1 MPARDLA
8 EAVADQPRA
17 RSPFRFGDWVVDP
30 MANLV
35 EADGDKRPMEP
46 RTMAVLV
53 ALCTARGELL
63 SSDELLTRCWGSTLS
78 GDSPLHK
85 NIAQLRRIL
94 GDSASAPRYIE
105 TVRMRGYRT
114 VAPLD
119 FHSPVQG
126 ARRSWHAGSPFR
138 GLLPF
143 DAEYADVFFGRD
155 DATRQL
161 VDAATMQAAGGLALL
176 LVLGPSGS
184 GKTSVVQ
191 AGLFPALARA
201 PAAASLSLLA
211 DTTFDLFDQGEQTLF
226 TALAGALLDLQW
238 EDRWAFAGA
247 DAVSLGA
254 RLERDPGSV
263 AAELAAALTRPGA
276 RFGVFIDSFEALFNA
291 RVDEPART
299 AFLHTLDALAR
310 SPAVLLVV
318 ACRNDFY
325 PSLAQYPLLME
336 NKRHGGHV
344 DLAPP
349 AFADIAQMVR
359 RPAAAAR
366 LSFGTDPATGARL
379 DDVLCASAAGRPD
392 ALPLLQ
398 YCLQE
403 LYRLRTSEGELGFD
417 AFHQIGDLEGAI
429 GQRAEE
435 VVLALDEDQRAA
447 LDHIMSLVI
456 ILSPDGVNVSS
467 QRVPWPALKDDAAR
481 QAVTKLIDARL
492 FVSDLVGG
500 APVFGI
506 AHDAILRRWPRMTG
520 WIAAHR
526 TALGARSR
534 LAQHAAR
541 WCDEGRPADLL
552 LPRGKLLDEACA
564 LQQGGTWSLTHDE
577 CDLILA
583 SKRRVR
589 HRARGRMAALALM
602 VALAISAVVLGISA
616 QLSKRAEQQRRSE
629 AEGILDFMLGD
640 FADKLRPL
648 GRLDLLESVSG
659 KALQYL
665 SGSDGADLS
674 PTALTLRAKGLQTIS
689 EVSRARGDSYQALD
703 ALQRARGILTRQ
715 LKHAP
720 RDVQLLKNL
729 GANAYWMALIYK
741 DQGKFGSSREEALIY
756 LDYADQLYRV
766 EPGNPAWVLEQSYA
780 HNNLGA
786 LALKQGR
793 AAEAVLEFTSSINLK
808 ERALSYTPQ
817 SSTIAA
823 ELADSYSWMG
833 SAQESLGQLSG
844 AEKMYAKGMRIVMEL
859 RSRFPLESMWI
870 YYEVHALQRRAQINL
885 AFGRN
890 ENALK
895 DYETA
900 LRLFIPIAAQDQ
912 KNRNWQVEL
921 LSVEQARLRVLTR
934 SVGAA
939 KLAEPLNAVNQ
950 RFLALLK
957 LDPYNAAW
965 ARRKAQAGV
974 RLAAALP
981 PHSSAQQQTLR
992 EALENL
998 RALHARNPEDLDSRL
1013 IMIEGLLLSAN
1024 LQQKTDHMA
1033 SALNCRQARGMIAH
1047 IAPETKDYTILDPW
1061 VRINLCLHD
1070 IESARKSA
1078 SILEQAGYDDTE
1090 YAGIMSNNSQIK
1102 HIPQPRY

>member
-1 MPARDLA
+1 LPARDLA
-8 EAVADQPRA
+8 EAVADQPRVK
-17 RSPFRFGDWVVDP
+17 SPFRFGDWVVDP
-30 MANLV
+30 MANVV
-35 EADGDKRPMEP
+35 EAGGDKRQMEP

-53 ALCTARGELL
+53 ALCNARGELI
-63 SSDELLTRCWGSTLS
+63 SSDELLTQCWGSTLS

-119 FHSPVQG
+119 FHSPSQG

-155 DATRQL
+155 EATRQL
-161 VDAATMQAAGGLALL
+161 VDAATMQAASGLALL

-238 EDRWAFAGA
+238 EDWWAFAGA

-254 RLERDPGSV
+254 RLERDPGGV
-263 AAELAAALTRPGA
+263 AAELAAALTRPGS
-276 RFGVFIDSFEALFNA
+276 RFGVFIDRFEALFNA

-366 LSFGTDPATGARL
+366 LTFGTDPATGARL

-435 VVLALDEDQRAA
+435 VVLALNEDQRAA

-541 WCDEGRPADLL
+541 WCDEDRPADLL

-564 LQQGGTWSLTHDE
+564 LQQAGAWSLTHDE
-577 CDLILA
+577 YDLILA
-583 SKRRVR
+583 SQRRVR
-589 HRARGRMAALALM
+589 QRARGRMAAMLLVA
-602 VALAISAVVLGISA
+602 ALAALAVVLGISA

-659 KALQYL
+659 KALEYL
-665 SGSDGADLS
+665 SGSDGAELS
-674 PTALTLRAKGLQTIS
+674 PAALTLRAKGLQIIG
-689 EVSRARGDSYQALD
+689 EVSRSRGDPRQALD
-703 ALQRARGILTRQ
+703 ALKRARAILLRQ
-715 LKHAP
+715 LHDTPA
-720 RDVQLLKNL
+720 DVQVLKNL
-729 GANAYWMALIYK
+729 GANAFWVAQIHI
-741 DQGKFGSSREEALIY
+741 DQNSWEAAETASRDY
-756 LDYADQLYRV
+756 LHYADRMHQA
-766 EPGNPAWVLEQSYA
+766 EPASPEWWVEQSYA
-780 HNNLGA
+780 NNNLGA
-786 LALKQGR
+786 LALTRGQSAVAAAYFAASVALKQ
-793 AAEAVLEFTSSINLK
+793 
-808 ERALSYTPQ
+808 RALAHTPAA
-817 SSTIAA
+817 SSSPVAA
-823 ELADSYSWMG
+823 ELADSVSWL
-833 SAQESLGQLSG
+833 ATARESLGDLSAAEALYAQEMQLVR
-844 AEKMYAKGMRIVMEL
+844 AL
-859 RSRFPLESMWI
+859 RARFPGESMWI
-870 YYEVHALQRRAQINL
+870 YREVRALHHRAAIGVALGLDVRALQ
-885 AFGRN
+885 
-890 ENALK
+890 
-895 DYETA
+895 DYDA
-900 LRLFIPIAAQDQ
+900 ARHLFTPIVEQDQ
-912 KNRNWQVEL
+912 KNRAWQGEL
-921 LSVEQARLRVLTR
+921 SALEQDRLLLMARHASRASIL
-934 SVGAA
+934 
-939 KLAEPLNAVNQ
+939 P
-950 RFLALLK
+950 ALKKVQSNFRDL
-957 LDPYNAAW
+957 LLFDPKNAAW
-965 ARRKAQAGV
+965 AQ
-974 RLAAALP
+974 
-981 PHSSAQQQTLR
+981 R
-992 EALENL
+992 EALARL
-998 RALHARNPEDLDSRL
+998 RLAVASPPVETTKREVAAAVDSLQALHTSTPTDLSGRL
-1013 IMIEGLLLSAN
+1013 SVVEGLMWLARIQQAANNEAYMLS
-1024 LQQKTDHMA
+1024 
-1033 SALNCRQARGMIAH
+1033 CRKAH
-1047 IAPETKDYTILDPW
+1047 VIIGQPTPDTINFKILDPW
-1061 VRINLCLHD
+1061 VRINICLRHT
-1070 IESARKSA
+1070 AVA
-1078 SILEQAGYDDTE
+1078 QAAIVRLHTIGYRDTE
-1090 YAGIMSNNSQIK
+1090 YLQSIS
-1102 HIPQPRY
+1102 R